1 MAEAEREAKEQEV
14 ESKKDRF
21 RSFLKVMGA
30 TKDNRQSWNDNFAAY
45 MADEGSGLLHTSK
58 AEDDKKK
65 KREQKEADKEKKAD
79 EK

>member
-1 MAEAEREAKEQEV
+1 
-14 ESKKDRF
+14 
-21 RSFLKVMGA
+21 MGA